1 MRWLQSPWMVS
12 LSGCLLFLATTA
24 AVISPARFEGV
35 RVAPAEPLSP
45 NHDPSWKFKNPEFE
59 QWIEELKQ
67 ERETLIAKEKDLR
80 EWQTRL
86 EAERA
91 EIFSITQAVNQ
102 LQMEFDKNVVR
113 FKSQDAENLKR
124 QTQLVAAMPPASA
137 AKLLNEMADDDAVRI
152 LFSMKAEQAS
162 LVLEALSQSGASE
175 AKHAAAITKRM
186 RSVLPAEPAK

>member
-24 AVISPARFEGV
+24 ALISPARFEGL
-35 RVAPAEPLSP
+35 RASAAEPFTP
-45 NHDPSWKFKNPEFE
+45 NNDPSWKFRNPEFE
-59 QWIEELKQ
+59 QWVEELKQ
-67 ERETLIAKEKDLR
+67 EREVLLTKEKALQ

-86 EAERA
+86 DAERA

-137 AKLLNEMADDDAVRI
+137 AKLLSEMPEDDAVRI
-152 LFSMKAEQAS
+152 LFGMKAEQAS
-162 LVLEALSQSGASE
+162 LVLDAFSQSGPAQ
-175 AKHAAAITKRM
+175 AKQAAAITKRM
-186 RSVLPAEPAK
+186 RNVLPAESAK

>member
-1 MRWLQSPWMVS
+1 MRWLQSAWMVS

-24 AVISPARFEGV
+24 AVISPARFEAV
-35 RVAPAEPLSP
+35 RVAAAGPVSP
-45 NHDPSWKFKNPEFE
+45 NNDPSWKFRNPELG
-59 QWIEELKQ
+59 QWIEELKL
-67 ERETLIAKEKDLR
+67 ERETLIAKEKALR

-86 EAERA
+86 DAERA
-91 EIFSITQAVNQ
+91 EFFSITQAVNQ

-137 AKLLNEMADDDAVRI
+137 AKLLSEMPDDDAARI

-162 LVLEALSQSGASE
+162 PVLEALSQSGAAQ

-186 RSVLPAEPAK
+186 RSVLPPEQAK